1 MTVVLRLALS
11 ALLCALALPSLAKK
25 ADTHPGTNALLHE
38 LRVETKA
45 DRATVAR
52 WREVL
57 GKAKYQDSIINLISK
72 PAEKTKPW
80 KEYRPIFLSAKR
92 RDDGV
97 AFYREN
103 RALFD
108 QVAEETGVPAAVIV
122 AIIGVETSYGR
133 ITGTYKVIDALVTLA
148 FYYPPRAEFFRG
160 ELKRL
165 LLLDGSFPKP
175 IEELTGSYAG
185 AMGWGQFM
193 PTSFANW
200 ARDGD
205 GDGVIDLWGSKPDIV
220 HSVANYFVAHGWE
233 REAPVTGRAIA
244 APDATLPELRATET
258 SHTIDSLA
266 KAGYTLAEQHDGAT
280 KATLLV
286 LEGAEGSETWITFQN
301 FYVISRYNR
310 SPMYSMAVWQLSQEI
325 ADGMHKAN

>member
-1 MTVVLRLALS
+1 MTVVLRLALC
-11 ALLCALALPSLAKK
+11 AILCAFALPSLAKK

-38 LRVETKA
+38 LRTETRA

-57 GKAKYQDSIINLISK
+57 GKARYQDSIINLISK

-80 KEYRPIFLSAKR
+80 KEYRPIFLSDKR
-92 RDDGV
+92 RDDGI

-103 RALFD
+103 RTLFD
-108 QVAEETGVPAAVIV
+108 QVAADTGVPAEVIV

-193 PTSFANW
+193 PTSFAKW

-233 REAPVTGRAIA
+233 RAAPVTGRAIA
-244 APDATLPELRATET
+244 APEATLPELRATET
-258 SHTIDSLA
+258 IHTIDSLA

-280 KATLLV
+280 RATLLV

-325 ADGMHKAN
+325 ADGMLKGN

>member
-1 MTVVLRLALS
+1 MTSMFRLIF
-11 ALLCALALPSLAKK
+11 ALLVTTFSVQGIAK
-25 ADTHPGTNALLHE
+25 AVEAHPGARVLLRE
-38 LRVETKA
+38 LKAETKA
-45 DRATVAR
+45 DRATVQR

-57 GKAKYQDSIINLISK
+57 AKAKYQDSIITLISK

-80 KEYRPIFLSAKR
+80 KDYRPIFMTAKR

-97 AFYREN
+97 AFYRDN

-108 QVAEETGVPAAVIV
+108 QVSRDTGVPAEIIV

-133 ITGTYKVIDALVTLA
+133 ITGTYKVIDALATLA

-165 LLLDGSFPKP
+165 LALDGRFPKP

-205 GDGVIDLWGSKPDIV
+205 GDGVVDLWASKPDIV
-220 HSVANYFVAHGWE
+220 HSVANYFIAHGWTNG
-233 REAPVTGRAIA
+233 AAVAGRAIA
-244 APDATLPELRATET
+244 APKAVLPEIRATET
-258 SHTIDSLA
+258 IHTIDTLA
-266 KAGYTLAEQHDGAT
+266 RAGYTLTDHFDPAT

-286 LEGAEGSETWITFQN
+286 LEGAQGSEHWITFQN

-310 SPMYSMAVWQLSQEI
+310 SPLYSMAVWQLSQEI
-325 ADGMHKAN
+325 AAGMAATR